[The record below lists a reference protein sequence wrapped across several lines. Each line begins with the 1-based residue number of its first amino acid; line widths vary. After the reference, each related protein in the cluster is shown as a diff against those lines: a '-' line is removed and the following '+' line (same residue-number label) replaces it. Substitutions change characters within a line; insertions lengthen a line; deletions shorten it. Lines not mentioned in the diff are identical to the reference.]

1 MGQHKLPQEKLNLI
15 NEFFKSG
22 LNMAQF
28 CALQNIATSTFHDWL
43 STYNKN
49 IRQSKTTIDLDFIPT
64 SEKVITDSNVKE
76 KTFIDITNSVIDVT
90 ERVNEPNK
98 NSLDSIPGV
107 TKTND
112 ISTNSSMVRIT
123 VDRLNLE
130 FDVKILRQV
139 LEAFK

>member
-1 MGQHKLPQEKLNLI
+1 MGLHKLPEEKLNLI
-15 NEFFKSG
+15 SDFFKSG
-22 LNMAQF
+22 LNMRQF
-28 CALQNIATSTFHDWL
+28 CSLKNIAVSTFHDWL
-43 STYNKN
+43 SIYNKD

-64 SEKVITDSNVKE
+64 AEKNITESNSNE

-90 ERVNEPNK
+90 KNVNEPNN
-98 NSLDSIPGV
+98 NSLPSLPAVNTSDNS
-107 TKTND
+107 
-112 ISTNSSMVRIT
+112 SRSSMVKIT

>member
-43 STYNKN
+43 SIYNKN

-64 SEKVITDSNVKE
+64 SKKAITDSNVKE

-98 NSLDSIPGV
+98 NSLASIPGV

-112 ISTNSSMVRIT
+112 IPNNSSMVRIT